1 MKLKFWQDNND
12 PIIKELLV
20 VASTVRSFEKRIAT
34 SESKIDSLRESVDKR
49 IEGLK
54 SDKIRLCCGIN
65 QKSFCF

>member
-54 SDKIRLCCGIN
+54 DYVNRTREVLESRVD
-65 QKSFCF
+65 